1 MRARIFLDV
10 YDMQAGHGRGHFRE
24 GPPSESTW
32 TTFRRDLV
40 KLGDGVVWHGEPSL
54 GRRRC
59 QGQFTDTCSDQLGR
73 NRMQVR
79 EDAKGISLVRGR
91 QQAFWGEVLAIG
103 GETRTPQWLA

>member
-1 MRARIFLDV
+1 MDN
-10 YDMQAGHGRGHFRE
+10 D
-24 GPPSESTW
+24 S
-32 TTFRRDLV
+32 DL
-40 KLGDGVVWHGEPSL
+40 
-54 GRRRC
+54 
-59 QGQFTDTCSDQLGR
+59 LGR